1 MRKRS
6 FLIKAGAF
14 SEKQTMLL
22 SAVFRAFISILALA
36 RCTTNLRRSVQE
48 LIERSATIYAS
59 LRKHT
64 RVYVNLRE
72 FK

>member
-22 SAVFRAFISILALA
+22 SADFYEFIPFFALV
-36 RCTTNLRRSVQE
+36 RCAPNLRRFVQE
-48 LIERSATIYAS
+48 LCARSSAIYAS